1 MVTTS
6 DHNFFLIAG
15 SFFLAIL
22 YQILAFLGIQVL
34 QVYTLFGM
42 FCLSG
47 IAGLVKQYVLDLP
60 WGIYIKKDVVAK
72 TLMMVL
78 PFSIALAA
86 KQINALYIFVDWAFS
101 FLILGEL
108 LSVITSIQSVIKKQD
123 IRDVDVYNLAI
134 EKIKEVVLSRIKLD
148 PETHQK
154 NNQNQNKEQK

>member
-1 MVTTS
+1 MVANT

-22 YQILAFLGIQVL
+22 YQILGFLGIEVL

-60 WGIYIKKDVVAK
+60 WGIYIKKDVAAK

-108 LSVITSIQSVIKKQD
+108 LSIITSIQSSIKKQD
-123 IRDVDVYNLAI
+123 IRDIDVYNLAI
-134 EKIKEVVLSRIKLD
+134 EKIKEIVVKRIHLD
-148 PETHQK
+148 PETHK
-154 NNQNQNKEQK
+154 NDKINKKE